1 MTERERVPVTGARP
15 TTSRPTTSRPTTAGQ
30 GGTGQGGTGQGGTGQ
45 AARARL
51 ASERER
57 AEARLRSLGRDFD
70 GIVTSSAA
78 GDDEHDP
85 EGATNAFERQHVAA
99 LIEQARQ
106 HLADIGSALSRLDTG
121 SYGIC
126 ERCGQP
132 IGDERLTAR
141 PATRTCIRCAAAGRP

>member
-1 MTERERVPVTGARP
+1 MTEREREPETGARP
-15 TTSRPTTSRPTTAGQ
+15 TTSQPTTAGQ
-30 GGTGQGGTGQGGTGQ
+30 AGTGHAGTGQ

-99 LIEQARQ
+99 LVEQARQ
-106 HLADIGSALSRLDTG
+106 HLADIGSALSRLDAG
-121 SYGIC
+121 GYGIC

-132 IGDERLTAR
+132 IGDERLLAR